1 MGLKKIVT
9 SCIGGSKESQEE
21 YPALDQKKDVE
32 PNVYS
37 GVYSGVGHK
46 NLERE
51 DYLKLVQKVNNEDKI
66 FIAGII
72 NNILQKEIT
81 LEDLNNL
88 KELKKENKELFLE
101 DLKLLVCDGA
111 LHKLNQKIMEHAK
124 DLTASDDS
132 VFLLRGSNNGIF
144 RDLFYLEAKNNKWK
158 VSIDDNQ
165 TLTFSLPKWLLEL
178 YQSLT
183 INFYEKKFEEK
194 ELQKKLYQK
203 LLPDC
208 QIPFEKLIEEKE
220 LQKKLYQKL
229 SPDCQIPFEK
239 LNFFESFIECL
250 KEFYIKNSL
259 AQSIMYL
266 FISNF
271 FKQDVVKN
279 ADVNKLTV
287 LGNLE
292 KKLNDM
298 ESVYIKS
305 LGDLDILSNL
315 GYPTYNEIIPLE
327 SIEILGNS
335 ESPV

>member
-1 MGLKKIVT
+1 M
-9 SCIGGSKESQEE
+9 
-21 YPALDQKKDVE
+21 
-32 PNVYS
+32 
-37 GVYSGVGHK
+37 
-46 NLERE
+46 
-51 DYLKLVQKVNNEDKI
+51 DKI
-66 FIAGII
+66 FINEII
-72 NNILQKEIT
+72 NNILRKKIT
-81 LEDLNNL
+81 LDDLNNL

-101 DLKLLVCDGA
+101 DLKLLACDEA
-111 LHKLNQKIMEHAK
+111 LHELNQEIMKHAL
-124 DLTASDDS
+124 DLAESNDPA
-132 VFLLRGSNNGIF
+132 FLLRGSNNGIF
-144 RDLFYLEAKNNKWK
+144 RDLFYLEAKNNKWDIT
-158 VSIDDNQ
+158 IDDNQ
-165 TLTFSLPKWLLEL
+165 VLTFSLSQWLLEL

-203 LLPDC
+203 LLPDY

-229 SPDCQIPFEK
+229 LPDCQVPFEK
-239 LNFFESFIECL
+239 LIGEVSFFENFIECL

-259 AQSIMYL
+259 AQSIMFL

-271 FKQDVVKN
+271 FKQDIVNN
-279 ADVNKLTV
+279 ADASMLYSLQT
-287 LGNLE
+287 LE
-292 KKLNDM
+292 KEFNNP
-298 ESVYIKS
+298 ESVYIKG

>member
-144 RDLFYLEAKNNKWK
+144 RDLFYLEAKNNKWE

-194 ELQKKLYQK
+194 ELQR
-203 LLPDC
+203 
-208 QIPFEKLIEEKE
+208 
-220 LQKKLYQKL
+220 KLYQKL

-271 FKQDVVKN
+271 FKRDVVKN